1 MSKLNWKSFNIYIT
15 FKFCADRFPFVA
27 LENGG
32 GAFVIPYL
40 IVLLVVGKPVY
51 FLEMALGQF
60 SSRGSVKVYDCVPAM
75 RGVGVG
81 QVVSIAIVATY
92 YSSLMALTLS
102 YFADSFQAILPWS
115 YCKEEWGSCIPS
127 LHEDNANMTWSN
139 TTQSSAE
146 LYFTRDILKSKDD
159 ISDGIGT
166 PSWTLV
172 MFLAISWSIV
182 FLILVKG
189 VKSSGKASYVLAIF
203 PYFVLSILLARAV
216 TLPGAFN
223 GIKYFLAP
231 QWDRILDPKVW
242 YAAVTQVFFSLSV
255 W

>member
-1 MSKLNWKSFNIYIT
+1 MLVL
-15 FKFCADRFPFVA
+15 DRFPFVA

-40 IVLLVVGKPVY
+40 IVLLVIGKPVY

-60 SSRGSVKVYDCVPAM
+60 SSRGSVKVFDCVPAM

-102 YFADSFQAILPWS
+102 YFADSFKSMLPWS

-127 LHEDNANMTWSN
+127 LHEEKGANMTWSN
-139 TTQSSAE
+139 ETQSSAE
-146 LYFTRDILKSKDD
+146 LYFLKDILKSKENIDD
-159 ISDGIGT
+159 GLGT
-166 PSWTLV
+166 PDLTLV
-172 MFLAISWSIV
+172 AFLALSWAIV
-182 FLILVKG
+182 FLILIKG
-189 VKSSGKASYVLAIF
+189 VQSSGKASYVLAIF
-203 PYFVLSILLARAV
+203 PYFVLSILFGRAV

-223 GIKYFLAP
+223 GIKYFLTP